1 MDAREPREMSLEE
14 LPIDAGGV
22 VRINTPEV
30 LKKVLA
36 RRGMDLSTLS
46 IDFRAE
52 DEATS
57 FPFLKM
63 AVEQVCAAGMLPHP
77 KGSLPSLGARVEAMV
92 VGGKPGPKD
101 KYGTGSVTGYS
112 WDSVFRTWRIGVVF
126 DEPAGFYY
134 GNPITGT
141 STFPNMVRVIG
152 GPERLFSTMT
162 PAEIEELYQ
171 EVRLQL

>member
-1 MDAREPREMSLEE
+1 MDTREPREVNLEE

-22 VRINTPEV
+22 VRINTPEA
-30 LKKVLA
+30 LKKVVA
-36 RRGMDLSTLS
+36 RRGMDLSSLS
-46 IDFRAE
+46 IDFRVADTAASLSFVE
-52 DEATS
+52 EA
-57 FPFLKM
+57 M
-63 AVEQVCAAGMLPHP
+63 EQVCTAGLLPRP
-77 KGSLPSLGARVEAMV
+77 KGPLPSLGARVEAMV
-92 VGGKPGPKD
+92 VGGKPGPKN
-101 KYGTGSVTGYS
+101 KYGTGRVTGCS
-112 WDSVFRTWRIGVVF
+112 WDAIFRTWRIGVVF